1 MTTIAEI
8 RIDPEN
14 AAAGVQQAID
24 KGNAGAGEAILDFS
38 AVRRI
43 DTQTAAA
50 LEQLASA
57 AGSGSAKITLRGV
70 NGDIYKVLKLLRLT
84 ARFSFVA

>member
-57 AGSGSAKITLRGV
+57 AGSAKITLRGV